1 MPSEN
6 IDNDLYLVTH
16 PHPTWYSTVTRLITQ
31 GLRWVQIRD
40 KIASDVSIFKQAQ
53 SIVQFCQRQEFDCN
67 VLINDRVEVA
77 RALGVG
83 VHLGQGDMS
92 PQQARSIL
100 GPHATIGWTIHD
112 DVELAKSAVGSID
125 YVGVGPIFPTTTKL
139 DTRSVLGPERLASVV
154 ENLEISVVAIGGIQ
168 STNIRSVRQANPWKI
183 AMSSALMKA
192 NNLAEFQP

>member
-1 MPSEN
+1 M
-6 IDNDLYLVTH
+6 TH
-16 PHPTWYSTVTRLITQ
+16 PHPTWYSTVTRLIAQ

-100 GPHATIGWTIHD
+100 GPHATIGWTIMMTLSWQN
-112 DVELAKSAVGSID
+112 LAGSID

-139 DTRSVLGPERLASVV
+139 IPVRYWDLSDWHRLLKILRFQLWRLGVF
-154 ENLEISVVAIGGIQ
+154 NLQIFDLLDRPTHGKSQ
-168 STNIRSVRQANPWKI
+168 CHLP
-183 AMSSALMKA
+183 
-192 NNLAEFQP
+192 